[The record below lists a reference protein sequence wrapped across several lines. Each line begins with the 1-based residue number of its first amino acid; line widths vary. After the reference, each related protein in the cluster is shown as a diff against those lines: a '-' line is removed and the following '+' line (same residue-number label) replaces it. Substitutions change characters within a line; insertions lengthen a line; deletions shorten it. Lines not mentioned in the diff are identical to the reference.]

1 VPSLRLY
8 CGILPILLF
17 GLAKFFLASPSQAQ
31 ESERKGTIVEG
42 MNIVNPQLRSV
53 AGQNELIEE
62 LRQYHVH
69 VVRCSIKSDEKG
81 IDFAKR
87 LYAAGIKLDLILHS
101 AYPPDAPVRPAQL
114 SRFPGMATRNS
125 LSDASPELS
134 TKVFQKFVDL
144 LDSNGIQVAGFEL
157 DNEINWAAFNGE
169 FPLPGQGRV
178 FTLQDLNKDPEA
190 RQIAKGFL
198 QYIKIL
204 AVLKEVRG
212 ASSLNRNAPIISA
225 GLANFV
231 PPGMESENR
240 EDAVTINATLKF
252 LRQHGSDDFVDA
264 YGVHVYPQAGS
275 SAELKS
281 YLEAHVVTECTTAK
295 PCWITEWGFRNNKL
309 SCPPKDGA
317 RATAAQNMMDAVRE
331 FVKQG
336 TVTGQLLFSWDA
348 GPPEA
353 ATFAAHSLYRCG
365 ELSKA
370 GKEALEPLRP

>member
-1 VPSLRLY
+1 MPSLRPY

-134 TKVFQKFVDL
+134 KKAFQKFVDL

-157 DNEINWAAFNGE
+157 DNEINWAAFNRE
-169 FPLPGQGRV
+169 FPLPGEGRV

-231 PPGMESENR
+231 PPGMESEKR
-240 EDAVTINATLKF
+240 ADAVTINATLKF

-281 YLEAHVVTECTTAK
+281 YLEAHVVTECTTTK
-295 PCWITEWGFRNNKL
+295 PCWIKSGVSATTNFPARRRTEQER
-309 SCPPKDGA
+309 PPRK
-317 RATAAQNMMDAVRE
+317 T
-331 FVKQG
+331 
-336 TVTGQLLFSWDA
+336 
-348 GPPEA
+348 
-353 ATFAAHSLYRCG
+353 
-365 ELSKA
+365 
-370 GKEALEPLRP
+370 